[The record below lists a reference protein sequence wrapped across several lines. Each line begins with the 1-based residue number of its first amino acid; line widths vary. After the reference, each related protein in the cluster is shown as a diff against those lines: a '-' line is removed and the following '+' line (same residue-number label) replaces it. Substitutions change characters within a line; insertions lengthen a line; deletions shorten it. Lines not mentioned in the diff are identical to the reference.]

1 MRFRRLFLVLLSLLL
16 GLFCANR
23 TALYAFAQECPER
36 STTGAS
42 IPSESRTLEG
52 QLIYHDGIRKWLE
65 LKLPEPQCGQHSIQL
80 VAAGDR
86 DWTSLETLRGCR
98 VESIGEI
105 DFAGTGYFS
114 LDTYQSVEKIE
125 PAGFCAKQLP
135 FPDYSQAKPD
145 KRVRAYRV
153 EMDIDYSPGDHPIL
167 FHVSSSGKDLQPW
180 EAYASYSLTGS
191 FVLYGECGEG
201 FRVDKVY
208 GTPQA
213 NPGHFTEKGEPDDM
227 AAFDPENAAAA
238 GKKKLRLGYTCMRDS
253 EAQ

>member
-1 MRFRRLFLVLLSLLL
+1 
-16 GLFCANR
+16 
-23 TALYAFAQECPER
+23 
-36 STTGAS
+36 
-42 IPSESRTLEG
+42 
-52 QLIYHDGIRKWLE
+52 
-65 LKLPEPQCGQHSIQL
+65 
-80 VAAGDR
+80 
-86 DWTSLETLRGCR
+86 
-98 VESIGEI
+98 
-105 DFAGTGYFS
+105 
-114 LDTYQSVEKIE
+114 
-125 PAGFCAKQLP
+125 
-135 FPDYSQAKPD
+135 
-145 KRVRAYRV
+145 
-153 EMDIDYSPGDHPIL
+153 MDIDYSPGDHPIL